1 MSRAA
6 SVLPLAL
13 LLLGCASPST
23 RLAWNLKHAEVHKSV
38 RLPQSEVDQI
48 IRTVSRE
55 SIFPILVISREKTKR
70 SDRIVVWTDLS
81 HDPQRYMCY
90 ELEKQRDGLWH
101 IVWQG
106 NGSIMI
112 LDETQ

>member
-1 MSRAA
+1 MPRVIWA
-6 SVLPLAL
+6 VLLAML
-13 LLLGCASPST
+13 LCGCASPST

-38 RLPQSEVDQI
+38 RLPQPEIDQI
-48 IRTVSRE
+48 IRTVSTE

-70 SDRIVVWTDLS
+70 SDRVVVWTDLS

-101 IVWQG
+101 IVWRC
-106 NGSIMI
+106 NRSIMI
-112 LDETQ
+112 IDDTQ